1 MIDCLRND
9 QDGCS
14 FTPRLSPSLE
24 KKRELVG
31 EMSSTWTG
39 LVRQLLAG
47 ASHSIQHIIGAQ
59 KIQVE

>member
-1 MIDCLRND
+1 MTDCLRND

-14 FTPRLSPSLE
+14 FSPRLSPPLE
-24 KKRELVG
+24 KRRELVG